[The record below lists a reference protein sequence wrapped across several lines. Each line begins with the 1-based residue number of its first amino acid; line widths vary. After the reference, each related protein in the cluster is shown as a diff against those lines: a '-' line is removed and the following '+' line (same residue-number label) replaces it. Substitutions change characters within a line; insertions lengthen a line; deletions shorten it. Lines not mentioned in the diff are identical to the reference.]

1 MFIPVENP
9 WSGLKLQKFRVILV
23 CPSLL
28 DKVVSGFL
36 KTNGAWEDRVNL
48 SPFPPFSSLQEGN
61 INTYIGH
68 TSKQEAQ

>member
-36 KTNGAWEDRVNL
+36 KTNGACEDKVNL
-48 SPFPPFSSLQEGN
+48 SQFPPFSSLQEGN
-61 INTYIGH
+61 RNTYIGH